1 MLFGNLFLEHK
12 SKEERNFTV
21 KNLDLRNLAHLGDAV
36 FDLYQRERQLL
47 DAVTVNNMH
56 KKVVNRVNSKEQA
69 RLLHIIKPQ
78 LTEEESD
85 IVRRARNLKTAG
97 FRKNVE
103 QSTLRQATAFEALV
117 GYLYLTDETRLQ
129 SILTITESDLHTS
142 DQSDDL
148 ETKT

>member
-47 DAVTVNNMH
+47 DAVTVNSMH
-56 KKVVNRVNSKEQA
+56 KKVVNRVNSKAQA
-69 RLLHIIKPQ
+69 RLLHLLRPQ

-129 SILTITESDLHTS
+129 SVLNLTESDLHTS
-142 DQSDDL
+142 NQSDDL

>member
-1 MLFGNLFLEHK
+1 MLFGNLFLEQK

-21 KNLDLRNLAHLGDAV
+21 KNLDLRSLAHLGDAV
-36 FDLYQRERQLL
+36 FDLFQRERELL
-47 DAVTVNNMH
+47 NAVTVNSMH
-56 KKVVNRVNSKEQA
+56 KEVVNRVNSKEQA
-69 RLLHIIKPQ
+69 RLLHIIKPALSEQ
-78 LTEEESD
+78 ESD

-117 GYLYLTDETRLQ
+117 GYLYLTDEARLQ
-129 SILTITESDLHTS
+129 TILTMTTSDLHKT